1 METFSPAMNMASSA
15 LLEHQTTVLSVYQL
29 AQTCTQGVDSETSR
43 RIRVIR
49 DRCTHIDYEEQTNGI
64 QSWRKTGGSSN
75 HSSSKHHNM
84 SHASHSSSN
93 GNSSKWRPSHG
104 SNSSGQNQNQPRQ
117 SNPSSPPPRYV
128 SYFNKPEDTIE
139 DKVMDKITEKLN
151 KFGNKDL
158 KEVQLFLQQILNSDD
173 KVFLQKFVALMF
185 TKASNEPMFCSS
197 YATIISN
204 MIGQYPLFREELTR
218 LYQDYLEIFKEV
230 DESSCTNYAEYLER
244 NSRTMQ
250 RRGYSQFLTE
260 LARFGVLTNQ
270 QLIDLY
276 QTILQEI
283 QVHGKVGKAKEE
295 LVDEY
300 VVCLLE
306 MTKVFRTPKQQQLI
320 QQRNILAKECE
331 PVIQNLVAN
340 QGKEFPGLGSKSKYL
355 LLDCQDI
362 LLGK

>member
-1 METFSPAMNMASSA
+1 METFSPAMNMATSA
-15 LLEHQTTVLSVYQL
+15 LLDSQTTVLSVYQL
-29 AQTCTQGVDSETSR
+29 GQACTQGIDSETSR
-43 RIRVIR
+43 RIRIIR
-49 DRCTHIDYEEQTNGI
+49 ERCTHIDYEEQTNGM
-64 QSWRKTGGSSN
+64 QSWRKAGGGSSN
-75 HSSSKHHNM
+75 HSSSSKHH
-84 SHASHSSSN
+84 SSHSSSN
-93 GNSSKWRPSHG
+93 GPSKWRNTNTTH
-104 SNSSGQNQNQPRQ
+104 SNSSGQFQGKTSAPSQPHP
-117 SNPSSPPPRYV
+117 PSRYV

-151 KFGNKDL
+151 KFGNKDI
-158 KEVQLFLQQILNSDD
+158 KEVQLFLQQILDSDD
-173 KVFLQKFVALMF
+173 KEFLQKFVALMF

-204 MIGQYPLFREELTR
+204 MSGQYPLFHEELTK

-230 DESSCTNYAEYLER
+230 DESSCTNYAEFLER
-244 NSRTMQ
+244 NSRRMQ

-260 LARFGVLTNQ
+260 LARFGVLSNQ

-276 QTILQEI
+276 RTILEEI
-283 QVHGKVGKAKEE
+283 QLHGKTGKSKEE
-295 LVDEY
+295 LIDEY

-320 QQRNILAKECE
+320 QQRNILATECE
-331 PVIQNLVAN
+331 PVVQLLVAN
-340 QGKEFPGLGSKSKYL
+340 QGKEFPGLGSKSRYL